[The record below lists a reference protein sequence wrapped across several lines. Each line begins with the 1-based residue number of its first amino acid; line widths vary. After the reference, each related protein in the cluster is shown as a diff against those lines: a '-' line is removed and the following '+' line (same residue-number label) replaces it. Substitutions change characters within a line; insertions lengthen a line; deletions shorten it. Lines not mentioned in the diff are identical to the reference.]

1 MSRYIDAEKF
11 VVELRER
18 FCEDCD
24 DELACWACGIH
35 KTIEAIED
43 YPAADVAPVVHGH
56 WIDKTEWHGNIGFCC
71 YECSNCGYV
80 RDNKPKSRGDGRGC
94 NFCDDCGAKMDESE
108 GEE

>member
-43 YPAADVAPVVHGH
+43 YPAADAVPIALDRRMRIKYTCSKCHISVVYTKPSEVH
-56 WIDKTEWHGNIGFCC
+56 CP
-71 YECSNCGYV
+71 NC
-80 RDNKPKSRGDGRGC
+80 N
-94 NFCDDCGAKMDESE
+94 AKMNQERRWES
-108 GEE
+108 